1 VLIPDEIFA
10 PHASARGLLVAVSGG
25 PDSIALLALA
35 AEWSKGDNRP
45 PVFAATFDHGF
56 RKASRAEAELCAAL
70 CARLGVPHRILEW
83 HGEKPE
89 TRIQESARDARYAAL
104 VEHAKAIGADL
115 LLTAHHADDQM
126 ETILFR
132 LMRGSS
138 IGGLAGMRALTR
150 RGGIVHARP
159 LLAQRKAALV
169 AYAKGRDLPF
179 VIDPTN
185 ADPRFARTG
194 LRRLAP
200 QLEEAGLGP
209 EIFARLAMRAERA
222 DAALD
227 WAAQELAQRAIL
239 SREAGQTQLAGR
251 QMAEA
256 PEELALRLLL
266 EEMSRLDGRPRLE
279 QAEPLLRSL
288 REAARENRSFRANL
302 AGLLIDL
309 RRDGTIVIAPE
320 PARQS

>member
-35 AEWSKGDNRP
+35 AQWSKGANRP

-70 CARLGVPHRILEW
+70 CARLDVPHTILEW

-89 TRIQESARDARYAAL
+89 TRIQESAREARYAAL
-104 VEHAKAIGADL
+104 VDHAKAIGADL

-138 IGGLAGMRALTR
+138 IGGLAGMRAQTQ

-169 AYAKGRDLPF
+169 AYAKAHDLPF
-179 VIDPTN
+179 VVDPSN
-185 ADPRFARTG
+185 VDPRFARTG

-239 SREAGQTQLAGR
+239 SRQDCQTQLAGR

-279 QAEPLLRSL
+279 QAEPLMRSL
-288 REAARENRSFRANL
+288 REAVREDRSFRANL

-309 RRDGTIVIAPE
+309 RRDGTIVISPE